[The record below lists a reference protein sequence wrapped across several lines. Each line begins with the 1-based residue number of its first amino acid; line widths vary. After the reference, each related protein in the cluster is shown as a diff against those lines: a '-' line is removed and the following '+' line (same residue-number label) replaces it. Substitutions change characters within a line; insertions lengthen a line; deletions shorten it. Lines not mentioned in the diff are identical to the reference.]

1 MSANGY
7 RDYFKVLGVDRS
19 ADADAV
25 KKAFRKLARQ
35 YHPDVNPGDKGAE
48 AKFKEI
54 SEAYEVLSDPDK
66 RKRYE
71 QFGQYWNQAGGA
83 AGAGG
88 VDVDFGRY
96 GNFDDF
102 INDLLGRFG
111 GPGGG
116 GFAGSPGGFGG
127 FGSGFPGG
135 FGASGFPGGGQR
147 AQAPNLDA
155 EANISLSFSEAFRGC
170 ERTLAVNDERVQV
183 RIPAGVKP
191 GSRLRLKGKG
201 NLQPGTGRRGDLYLN
216 LQLQDHPVW
225 NLEGDQLKADLPLSL
240 DELALGG
247 EVRVATPDGE
257 ATVTVPPGITVGR
270 SLRLKGKGWP
280 SKGGGA
286 TFCSASASSNRRATA
301 SRNGSCSSNCV
312 LSAVLTPAPI
322 GSAPLGSDAIRRL
335 HRGVVCRSQWACG
348 AQHQADALVCFTDA
362 WSGAAHARSLRR
374 RGGPRDID
382 RALCA
387 R

>member
-19 ADADAV
+19 ADADTV
-25 KKAFRKLARQ
+25 KRAFRKLARQ
-35 YHPDVNPGDKGAE
+35 YHPDVNPGDKSAE

-66 RKRYE
+66 RRRYE
-71 QFGQYWNQAGGA
+71 QFGQYWNQAGGGG
-83 AGAGG
+83 AGAPGF
-88 VDVDFGRY
+88 DVDFGRY

-111 GPGGG
+111 GPAG
-116 GFAGSPGGFGG
+116 GSPGGFGG

-135 FGASGFPGGGQR
+135 FGGGGGFPGGAGR
-147 AQAPNLDA
+147 AAAPNLDA
-155 EANISLSFSEAFRGC
+155 EASITLSFSEAFRGC

-225 NLEGDQLKADLPLSL
+225 NLDGDQLKAELPLSL

-257 ATVTVPPGITVGR
+257 ATVTVPAGMAVGR

-280 SKGGGA
+280 GKSGRGDLLLSLSLKQP
-286 TFCSASASSNRRATA
+286 ASYSEQERQLLEQLRA
-301 SRNGSCSSNCV
+301 
-312 LSAVLTPAPI
+312 
-322 GSAPLGSDAIRRL
+322 
-335 HRGVVCRSQWACG
+335 
-348 AQHQADALVCFTDA
+348 
-362 WSGAAHARSLRR
+362 ARSVD
-374 RGGPRDID
+374 PRADWIS
-382 RALCA
+382 AA
-387 R
+387 RL

>member
-1 MSANGY
+1 MGANGY
-7 RDYFKVLGVDRS
+7 RDYFKVLGVDRG
-19 ADADAV
+19 ADADTI
-25 KKAFRKLARQ
+25 KRSFRKLARQ
-35 YHPDVNPGDKGAE
+35 YHPDVNPGNQGAE

-66 RKRYE
+66 RRRYE
-71 QFGQYWNQAGGA
+71 QFGQYWNQAGG
-83 AGAGG
+83 GSGMGG

-116 GFAGSPGGFGG
+116 AGFAGAPGGFGG

-135 FGASGFPGGGQR
+135 FGAPGASAGRGV
-147 AQAPNLDA
+147 PLNLDA
-155 EANISLSFSEAFRGC
+155 EASINLSFAEAFRGC

-216 LQLQDHPVW
+216 LQVQEHPIWV
-225 NLEGDQLKADLPLSL
+225 LEGDQLKADLPLSL

-247 EVRVATPDGE
+247 ELRVATPDGE
-257 ATVTVPPGITVGR
+257 ATVTVPPAMAVGR

-280 SKGGGA
+280 RAGGRGDLLL
-286 TFCSASASSNRRATA
+286 SLSLKQPASYSEQERQLLEQLRA
-301 SRNGSCSSNCV
+301 
-312 LSAVLTPAPI
+312 
-322 GSAPLGSDAIRRL
+322 
-335 HRGVVCRSQWACG
+335 
-348 AQHQADALVCFTDA
+348 
-362 WSGAAHARSLRR
+362 ARSSD
-374 RGGPRDID
+374 PRSTWLQD
-382 RALCA
+382 ASL
-387 R
+387 